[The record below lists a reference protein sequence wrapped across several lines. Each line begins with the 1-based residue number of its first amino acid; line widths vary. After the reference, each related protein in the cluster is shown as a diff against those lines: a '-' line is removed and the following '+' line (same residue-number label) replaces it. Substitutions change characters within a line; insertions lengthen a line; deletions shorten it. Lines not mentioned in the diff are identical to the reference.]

1 LRVREGTERRGHM
14 RGGARVEVSVT
25 DAGWLSVDADGV
37 EGGVECVVI
46 PDASSRGGIERGRL
60 VKMVGGHLLLGRE
73 GRTGAQ
79 DTGAGW
85 PKRNVPGLN
94 QARPQV
100 IGLEPRS
107 TRALGQSAATAPP
120 PPRATDPLEAELP
133 DPLLRFLGFPL
144 ERWLEPVELPPAERE
159 LEAASVFD

>member
-1 LRVREGTERRGHM
+1 MRNRQLSAISDNDGGESRERLRVREGTERRGHM

-73 GRTGAQ
+73 GRRE
-79 DTGAGW
+79 
-85 PKRNVPGLN
+85 PKTPELGGLKGTF
-94 QARPQV
+94 QA
-100 IGLEPRS
+100 
-107 TRALGQSAATAPP
+107 
-120 PPRATDPLEAELP
+120 
-133 DPLLRFLGFPL
+133 
-144 ERWLEPVELPPAERE
+144 
-159 LEAASVFD
+159 

>member
-120 PPRATDPLEAELP
+120 PPRHRSIGGGAPRSLVAL
-133 DPLLRFLGFPL
+133 LGFPYGAL
-144 ERWLEPVELPPAERE
+144 VGTGGA
-159 LEAASVFD
+159 AASGTRVGGRVCF